1 MIREQVQQQAVKAL
15 IKNNGGTI
23 VLDTGTGK
31 TKVAINFMLE
41 MQFKQILILVP
52 RIVLQETWVL
62 ELIKWGIKKHGDY
75 KNNTYYY
82 IDSEGKTQLI
92 SIRFGTI
99 QGYYQRSLSDKG
111 ENSLIIAD
119 ECHALFSEKY
129 SRFFYNNIRATV
141 IGLTATPEDYKK
153 DKQKV
158 YKDIAPI
165 VYTYNKAAEDNII
178 NGRKYFVLRTD
189 LDNTKKTI
197 NGWKYPISEL
207 EVLNFY
213 NKRMEQAG
221 ERIQEYFNKIGLF
234 NGNYFSSASKW
245 CWQGKGNPEQKKL
258 GWPYLKA
265 MSDRKAFMLNQN
277 TTTDLVAGLFNTY
290 NRLHGEYPYIKDGV
304 LIFSNQISQAQ
315 KILNDEYIVHSKK
328 KKDEN
333 EKIIYGFDEK
343 VFNIIGSCESLG
355 MGLNFKRAKVA
366 IFESYVGSHTKASQ
380 KMGRTDRLPIDENAV
395 IVIIYINNSPCEGW
409 YRKSGFPN
417 FEDENVT
424 VFISP
429 VKLIEALNDNAKS

>member
-1 MIREQVQQQAVKAL
+1 MTREEVQKEAVEAL

-31 TKVAINFMLE
+31 TKVAIDFIMRME
-41 MQFKQILILVP
+41 ISDILILVP

-62 ELIKWGIKKHGDY
+62 ELTKWGIKKYGIKDY
-75 KNNTYYY
+75 RNNTYYY
-82 IDSEGKTQLI
+82 IDTEGHTQLI
-92 SIRFGTI
+92 TIKISTI
-99 QGYYQRSLSDKG
+99 QKEFKTINRYEDY
-111 ENSLIIAD
+111 LIIAD
-119 ECHALFSEKY
+119 EIHSMFSEQY
-129 SRFFYNNIRATV
+129 SQFFYKNPFNCF
-141 IGLTATPEDYKK
+141 IGLTATPEDYKVEK
-153 DKQKV
+153 KKV
-158 YKDIAPI
+158 YNDIAPI
-165 VYTYNKAAEDNII
+165 VYTYKKAAEDNII

-197 NGWKYPISEL
+197 DGWKYSISEL

-213 NKRMEQAG
+213 NRRMEQAG
-221 ERIQEYFNKIGLF
+221 ERIQEYFNRVGMF

-245 CWQGKGNPEQKKL
+245 CWQGRGDNEQKKL

-277 TTTDLVAGLFNTY
+277 TTTDLVKNLVHTNFNS
-290 NRLHGEYPYIKDGV
+290 LYPYINDGI

-417 FEDENVT
+417 FEDENTT
-424 VFISP
+424 VFTNPI
-429 VKLIEALNDNAKS
+429 KLIEALNDNAKS